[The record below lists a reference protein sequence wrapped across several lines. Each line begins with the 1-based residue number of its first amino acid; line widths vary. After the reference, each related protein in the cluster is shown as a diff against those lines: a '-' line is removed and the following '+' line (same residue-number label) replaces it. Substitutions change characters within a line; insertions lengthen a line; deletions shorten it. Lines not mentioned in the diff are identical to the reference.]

1 MQLSCREKRS
11 GIGRIYPSP
20 KTMRDFVRGST
31 VIGFRYDKG
40 MVVAAD
46 TRASYGR
53 LAMHNSVGRIFN
65 IGGTVVGF
73 SGEVSDMQYLVKR
86 LSLMTEEENR
96 KIEPKG
102 YHSIIQRI
110 LYSARSRLEPL
121 NISVCVAGINT
132 GVDGRH
138 EKILGAVDMLGN
150 FFFSDVICT
159 GISAHIVMP
168 FLREHVEDKEDT
180 VTREEAT
187 KLAEE
192 AMRLLVY
199 RDCNA
204 YNRIQVACVDGDGVL
219 ISEPYSIDTKW
230 EIGLNEDEVLLE

>member
-1 MQLSCREKRS
+1 MGCLMNKLSVA
-11 GIGRIYPSP
+11 YPW
-20 KTMRDFVRGST
+20 KMRDFVRGST
-31 VIGFRYDKG
+31 VVGFRYDRG
-40 MVVAAD
+40 VVVAAD

-53 LAMHNSVGRIFN
+53 LAKFNAVERLFN

-86 LSLMTEEENR
+86 LALITEQENR

-110 LYSARSRLEPL
+110 LYSARSSLEPL
-121 NISVCVAGINT
+121 NLSVCVAGVNT
-132 GVDGRH
+132 NGDRER
-138 EKILGAVDMLGN
+138 EKVLGAVDMLGN
-150 FFFSDVICT
+150 FYFSDVICT

-168 FLREHVEDKEDT
+168 FLREHVEDKEDGI
-180 VTREEAT
+180 TREEAI

-204 YNRIQVACVDGDGVL
+204 YNRIQISCVDSDGVF
-219 ISEPYSIDTKW
+219 ISEPYAIETRW
-230 EIGLNEDEVLLE
+230 EIGMKEDELLLE